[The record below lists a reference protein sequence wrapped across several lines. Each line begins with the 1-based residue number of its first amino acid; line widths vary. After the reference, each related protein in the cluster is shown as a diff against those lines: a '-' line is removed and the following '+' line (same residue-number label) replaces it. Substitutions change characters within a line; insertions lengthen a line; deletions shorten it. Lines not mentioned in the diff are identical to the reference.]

1 MAEPN
6 RLTGCLSGPCNNENI
21 VSKPVIF
28 LGGTVLSFNASLGIG
43 PTQESTLSVDI
54 INDCQTSGYE
64 GWTSYNNPQGDYFY
78 GYPKIGSPVFFSVCE
93 AMKGDNDECEPNC
106 FEFGGILTNYTA
118 TQSSSGRTFNAK
130 VVDPRSVLDTAILIV
145 GNYIEGPIKHRNYFN
160 VYAYYEKG
168 VLPKSQQE
176 AEPTGLLLINSPG
189 YPNLDQPV
197 IVSGSSDCSVF
208 GKANV
213 DDGGMSYRKVLQ
225 ALKEIKPLIYI
236 GNYGQSYNPPLGGRD
251 LAINIAEEPAPG
263 EEKELHENNVLQ
275 LDITGFPEDVPQY
288 YRVAGPSVSILELL
302 TNVCDVIGHEFIV
315 TLEKNSNFPAAPH
328 IIKIQ
333 TKKIDDNQLD
343 PSIRDNILYYDGK
356 STEFSYGKELR
367 LDKNRTILIGEQE
380 HFMFESSIV
389 DFYFGED
396 KNGNPI
402 VPLTQEVIDTIYP
415 EYSGCGFV
423 VPIEVDE
430 LSSSLQ
436 CPLWDY
442 RQPGT
447 LLDRK
452 VLITE
457 EDIRCSLSSEQ
468 LWKNRVLSSGIVGDF
483 NKVIRYNFPDQTNEL
498 IRENLIKFTQIGN
511 TVSDYASNPSASGSG
526 DFVRPLAGR
535 AFADAMQSANDRY
548 SIANRYNQA
557 SALEKVHDFI
567 SNIGRTY
574 YGRQYLASLNT
585 DDKSVLN
592 VCALPADF
600 YDENYFGLGTG
611 IYDPGAGT
619 TISGC
624 DGQDI
629 QIPAGSVYRDTIY
642 SHIPTNAGGWVDPC
656 TKVLGINNDGYKYV
670 GKDYPEASLSF
681 FRTED
686 DRIGPFARF
695 DTKELY
701 VKYKAKFVEPSGS
714 IDDQKD
720 EFVLQEEIKSIEGDY
735 VANACGVVDISLFNF
750 DEYLIV
756 RPSGGYCEDP
766 ESKQNKQKEWD
777 GPANTGIIETREDDI
792 ITWVKAQVEEKIYI
806 IKASGDACC
815 SGCPPTSGCNIP
827 KAIIKFNNPILKR
840 SCGDTTDFADTILFT
855 AQALNISSQIINSTG
870 TGVIISG
877 GIEAIKPSRSICGI
891 PTESGLAVIQQAQAA
906 SDSANSNSYGY
917 YPAAD
922 RPSRVAI
929 PLKSNITTYGPW
941 YSSNFNSHAGGIN
954 FEQDTDLAPW
964 NYGNSVLL
972 ESVAQKLAKT
982 SESNAAEFET
992 GSVTY
997 PYWPELKLGFLQN
1010 GPNLTNISV
1019 VYGSNGVSTNYTWQ
1033 TYTPKF
1039 GKLQNLENQHLKEAY
1054 KNRLKAQKILRQQK
1068 LDRDKDNAKVKPG
1081 AGGSISSQPDTAL
1094 KIDTRNEASQNRVL
1108 FGEMYDFGIIR
1119 DSSGVIKDFTQRT
1132 VVGTETLNKM
1142 VLDLRYD
1149 YGQKAFMSLDGL
1161 FSPVSV
1167 SGGSQD
1173 PDPKSYVL
1181 PRFAAYSPKFSGS
1194 AKCCSLAPVPPFKIE
1209 LLKPNDTGV
1218 ISTGVLN
1225 LDISRNFLNPLTN
1238 PFGPSGHYHAGS
1250 GVGHCIDIV
1259 GRDEYR
1265 DGGNNIINWRE
1276 GKGAKNK
1283 AYVPGKGVMNSFYG
1297 QTEWDR
1303 RYSADY
1309 RFLGLKGPLVLHS
1322 WGYDTQ
1328 GKPIPN
1334 AVDEYNKIMESG
1346 YFEPS
1351 GLKDEFYEDWLQKP
1365 ATWPVAPVDLRF
1377 DRERGVWVSPP
1388 QHKIVVAKTST
1399 NIEPYGTGSG
1409 ILIDDRYGYSVY
1421 DASGNLIDTSEAG
1434 DAIIEIED
1442 RIGSSWSRDQKAYAY
1457 FDSFTSKYL
1466 LLAGGGGGSSIKI
1479 GRFMNQWPSIGHVKD
1494 PYNAIKEVHLYGP
1507 RASGC
1512 PPIAVEDFQDKDFCP
1527 WVLEPKTKLENGIRV
1542 PDTVKAINLFSN
1554 VAAGEYQAKWCMI
1567 VEIDQYYYLLAAEC

>member
-1 MAEPN
+1 MVEPN
-6 RLTGCLSGPCNNENI
+6 RLTGCLTGPCGNENI
-21 VSKPVIF
+21 VSKPIIF

-43 PTQESTLSVDI
+43 PSQESTLSVDI

-64 GWTSYNNPQGDYFY
+64 GWTSYDNPQGDYFY
-78 GYPKIGSPVFFSVCE
+78 GYPKIGAPVFFSVCD
-93 AMKGDNDECEPNC
+93 AMKGSQTGCVPNC

-130 VVDPRSVLDTAILIV
+130 VVDPRSLLDTSILIV

-160 VYAYYEKG
+160 IYAYYEKA
-168 VLPKSQQE
+168 VLPKDQQK
-176 AEPTGLLLINSPG
+176 AEPSGLLLPNSPG
-189 YPNLDQPV
+189 FPLLDTP
-197 IVSGSSDCSVF
+197 IPVSGSSDCNFF
-208 GKANV
+208 GKADV
-213 DDGGMSYRKVLQ
+213 SDAGMSYRKVLQ
-225 ALKEIKPLIYI
+225 ALKEIKPLIYV
-236 GNYGQSYNPPLGGRD
+236 GNYNQEYNPLLAGRD
-251 LAINIAEEPAPG
+251 AAVNAAELPNPG
-263 EEKELHENNVLQ
+263 MPKLLHENNVLQ
-275 LDITGFPEDVPQY
+275 LDITGFPEEVPQY

-315 TLEKNSNFPAAPH
+315 SLEKNPNFPNEPH
-328 IIKIQ
+328 TIKIE

-367 LDKNRTILIGEQE
+367 LDKNRTVLIGEQE
-380 HFMFESSIV
+380 HFIFESSII

-396 KNGNPI
+396 KDGNPI
-402 VPLTQEVIDTIYP
+402 IPLTREEVDTRFP

-423 VPIEVDE
+423 LPIEVEE

-442 RQPGT
+442 KTGQ

-457 EDIRCSLSSEQ
+457 EDLRCALSSEQ
-468 LWKNRVLSSGIVGDF
+468 LWKSRTLSSGIVGDF
-483 NKVIRYNFPDQTNEL
+483 NEVIRYNFPDQTNEL
-498 IRENLIKFTQIGN
+498 VRENLTKFSQIGN
-511 TVSDYASNPSASGSG
+511 TVSEYAQDPSASGNG
-526 DFVRPLAGR
+526 NFVRPLAGR
-535 AFADAMQSANDRY
+535 AFADAMQTANDRY
-548 SIANRYNQA
+548 SVGNRYNQA
-557 SALEKVHDFI
+557 SELEKVHSFI
-567 SNIGRTY
+567 TNIGRTY
-574 YGRQYLASLNT
+574 YGRQYLVTLST
-585 DDKSVLN
+585 EDKSALN

-600 YDENYFGLGTG
+600 YNENYFGLGTG
-611 IYDPGAGT
+611 LYDPGEST
-619 TISGC
+619 VISSC
-624 DGQDI
+624 GQNNI
-629 QIPAGSVYRDTIY
+629 VIPPGSIYRDTIY

-656 TKVLGINNDGYKYV
+656 ARVLGINNDGYKYNS
-670 GKDYPEASLSF
+670 KDYPETSLTF
-681 FRTED
+681 FREED
-686 DRIGPFARF
+686 DRVGPFARF

-701 VKYKAKFVEPSGS
+701 VKYRANFIEPSGS
-714 IDDQKD
+714 VDDEKD
-720 EFVLQEEIKSIEGDY
+720 EDVLQEEIKSVGGDY
-735 VANACGVVDISLFNF
+735 VANACGVVDTSLFDF
-750 DEYLIV
+750 DEYLIF
-756 RPSGGYCEDP
+756 RPSGGYCESPADR
-766 ESKQNKQKEWD
+766 QNEQDRWD
-777 GPANTGIIETREDDI
+777 GPANTGVIETRQDDV
-792 ITWVKAQVEEKIYI
+792 ITWVRAQVEEKIYI
-806 IKASGDACC
+806 IKASGEYCC
-815 SGCPPTSGCNIP
+815 SGCPPESGCNIP
-827 KAIIKFNNPILKR
+827 KAVIKFNNPILKR
-840 SCGDTTDFADTILFT
+840 NCEDTVDFSNTILFT
-855 AQALNISSQIINSTG
+855 AQALNISSQLINATG
-870 TGVIISG
+870 TSVIISG
-877 GIEAIKPSRSICGI
+877 GIEAIQPSRSICGI
-891 PTESGLAVIQQAQAA
+891 PTESGLRVLQEAQVA
-906 SDSANSNSYGY
+906 SDSANSNAYGY

-929 PLKSNITTYGPW
+929 PLRSNITTYGPW
-941 YSSNFNSHAGGIN
+941 YSSNFDENAGGVN
-954 FEQDTDLAPW
+954 FEQDSELAPW
-964 NYGNSVLL
+964 NYGSSTIL
-972 ESVAQKLAKT
+972 ESVASKLAKT
-982 SESNAAEFET
+982 SESNTAEFET

-1019 VYGSNGVSTNYTWQ
+1019 VYGGNGVSTNYTWQ

-1054 KNRLKAQKILRQQK
+1054 KNRLKAQKILRKQK
-1068 LDRDKDNAKVKPG
+1068 LDQAKEEAKVK
-1081 AGGSISSQPDTAL
+1081 GGGGNSGSQPDTANTPT
-1094 KIDTRNEASQNRVL
+1094 TRNEASQNRVL
-1108 FGEMYDFGIIR
+1108 VGEMYDFGIIR
-1119 DSSGVIKDFTQRT
+1119 DGSGVIKDFTQRT
-1132 VVGTETLNKM
+1132 TVGTETLNKM

-1149 YGQKAFMSLDGL
+1149 YGKKAFMSLDGM

-1173 PDPKSYVL
+1173 PNPKAYVL
-1181 PRFAAYSPKFSGS
+1181 PRFAAYNPKFSGS

-1218 ISTGVLN
+1218 MTNGVLN

-1238 PFGPSGHYHAGS
+1238 PFGPSGHYHS
-1250 GVGHCIDIV
+1250 GNGAGHCIDVV

-1265 DGGNNIINWRE
+1265 DGAGNLVDWRN
-1276 GKGAKNK
+1276 GKGEK

-1309 RFLGLKGPLVLHS
+1309 RFLGLRGPLVLHS

-1334 AVDEYNKIMESG
+1334 AIDEYDKIMESG
-1346 YFEPS
+1346 YFNPS

-1421 DASGNLIDTSEAG
+1421 DASGNLIDTSEGG

-1442 RIGSSWSRDQKAYAY
+1442 RIGSNWSKDQKAYAY

-1466 LLAGGGGGSSIKI
+1466 LLAGGGAGSSLKI
-1479 GRFMNQWPSIGHVKD
+1479 GRFMNQWPSISHVKD

-1512 PPIAVEDFQDKDFCP
+1512 PPAAVEGFQDKDFCP
-1527 WVLEPKTKLENGIRV
+1527 WVLEPKMKLENGIRV
-1542 PDTVKAINLFSN
+1542 PDTVKVMNLFSN
-1554 VAAGEYQAKWCMI
+1554 VAAAEYQAKWCMI
-1567 VEIDQYYYLLAAEC
+1567 VEIDGYYYLLAAEC